1 MAGNPPGQTP
11 QAIKLK
17 KISDIQY
24 DTLRGFE
31 KAAILVNYLGPEASK
46 KLLRNM
52 DDADIRKLI
61 TLMHKFRIIPIE
73 VTKKVLEEFYDL
85 ISESEDYI
93 FSDGPASKET
103 IIDAL
108 GEERARGILG
118 HLNMA
123 STSSRTLE
131 SLELVDAKSLANFL
145 INEHPQTVSVILA
158 HLEPEKK
165 GEVLKRLPETLQAE
179 VVLRMANLDHVA
191 PELITEVDRVLK
203 DELAN
208 IGTVEQSQLGG
219 VQTVAEMLNVMDK
232 NAEKAIMSRVEEKD
246 SSFSL
251 AEEIRKLM
259 FIFDDIIKI
268 DDRGIQALLKEVSND
283 KLLLALKTANQDIK
297 DKIFKNI
304 SKRAADLLADDLATM
319 GPARVSDVEAAQL
332 EIVNAARRLE
342 GEGRII
348 IARGGAEDALV

>member
-1 MAGNPPGQTP
+1 MSSTNAF
-11 QAIKLK
+11 KLRRVDN
-17 KISDIQY
+17 ISY
-24 DTLRGFE
+24 DKLRGFE
-31 KAAILVNYLGPEASK
+31 KAAILVNYLGPDAAK
-46 KLLRNM
+46 KLLKNM
-52 DDADIRKLI
+52 DDADIRKLV
-61 TLMHKFRIIPIE
+61 TLMQKFRIIPIE
-73 VTKKVLEEFYDL
+73 ITKKVLEEFYDL

-93 FSDGPASKET
+93 FSDKSASKET
-103 IIDAL
+103 IIEAL

-118 HLNMA
+118 HLNTA
-123 STSSRTLE
+123 TSSTRTLE

-158 HLEPEKK
+158 HLEAEKK

-191 PELITEVDRVLK
+191 PELITEVDKVLK

-246 SSFSL
+246 PLL

-268 DDRGIQALLKEVSND
+268 DDRGIQALLKEVPND
-283 KLLLALKTANQDIK
+283 KLLLALKTANQEIK
-297 DKIFKNI
+297 DKILKNI
-304 SKRAADLLADDLATM
+304 SKRAADLLSDDLATM
-319 GPARVSDVEAAQL
+319 GPARISDVESAQL
-332 EIVNAARRLE
+332 EIVNIARRLE
-342 GEGRII
+342 QEGKII

>member
-1 MAGNPPGQTP
+1 MANQT
-11 QAIKLK
+11 AIKLR
-17 KISDIQY
+17 KIQDITY
-24 DTLRGFE
+24 DKLRGFE
-31 KAAILVNYLGPEASK
+31 KAAILVNYLGAEASK
-46 KLLRNM
+46 KLLAKM
-52 DDADIRKLI
+52 DDADIRKLV
-61 TLMHKFRIIPIE
+61 TLMQKFRIIPIE

-93 FSDGPASKET
+93 FSDESASKET
-103 IIDAL
+103 IMDAL
-108 GEERARGILG
+108 GEERARSILG
-118 HLNMA
+118 HLNA
-123 STSSRTLE
+123 ATNSTRSLE

-191 PELITEVDRVLK
+191 PELISEVDRVLK

-232 NAEKAIMSRVEEKD
+232 GAEKAIMSRVEEKD
-246 SSFSL
+246 PLL

-268 DDRGIQALLKEVSND
+268 DDRGIQALLKEVPND
-283 KLLLALKTANQDIK
+283 KLLLAMKTANQDIK
-297 DKIFKNI
+297 DKILKNI

-319 GPARVSDVEAAQL
+319 GPARVSDVESAQM

-342 GEGRII
+342 NEGKII